1 MIGLK
6 ALECAFSP
14 WETAKGYPDIYLH
27 SFFICI
33 SLFNHRIKNRFK
45 GFA

>member
-27 SFFICI
+27 SFFYMHFPIQP
-33 SLFNHRIKNRFK
+33 
-45 GFA
+45 